1 VADARAA
8 AVGGADR
15 LELVRDIRLGG
26 LTPPASLVRA
36 VAAETPLPL
45 RVMVR
50 ENAGYGT
57 EAAELAAMCRAA
69 AGFAEIGIDGLV
81 VGFARD
87 GRLLLDGLREV
98 LHAAP
103 GLPATFHRAFDSLS
117 DPLSAIDTLSELP
130 QIDRILTDGVERRPA
145 LAGPAGAPPAGA
157 VQPPRKLRRS
167 PGAVAKAESPRR
179 RDRVRRR
186 RCVRLRE
193 YSECAG
199 SRMTIIAGSDVDEEM
214 LADIAL
220 TRCVREVHV
229 GRAARDGDRE
239 SPVTAARVQR
249 LREVLDALPELPRL
263 PESPS

>member
-15 LELVRDIRLGG
+15 LEVVRDIRLGG
-26 LTPPASLVRA
+26 LTPSASLVRA

-57 EAAELAAMCRAA
+57 DAAELVRLCRLAA
-69 AGFAEIGIDGLV
+69 AVAGIGVDGLV
-81 VGFARD
+81 VGFARH
-87 GRLLLDGLREV
+87 GQPSLDELREV

-103 GLPATFHRAFDSLS
+103 NLPATFHRAFDSLS
-117 DPLSAIDTLSELP
+117 DPLSAIDVLADVP
-130 QIDRILTDGVERRPA
+130 QVDRILSDGVDRR
-145 LAGPAGAPPAGA
+145 AGMADGDTRAH
-157 VQPPRKLRRS
+157 
-167 PGAVAKAESPRR
+167 
-179 RDRVRRR
+179 
-186 RCVRLRE
+186 RCARLWE
-193 YSECAG
+193 YSDRAAD
-199 SRMTIIAGSDVDEEM
+199 RLTIIAGAGVDEAM

-249 LREVLDALPELPRL
+249 LREMLSRL
-263 PESPS
+263 P